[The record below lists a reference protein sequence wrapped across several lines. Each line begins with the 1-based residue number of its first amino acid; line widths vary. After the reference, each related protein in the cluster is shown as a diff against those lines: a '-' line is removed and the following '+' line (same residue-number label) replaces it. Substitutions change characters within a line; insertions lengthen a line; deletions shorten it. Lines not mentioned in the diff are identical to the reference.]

1 MGSGS
6 PGAFVRL
13 GPRTVGLSPD
23 LVPDFSPD
31 FGLGFELS
39 YELGFEAALPDL
51 DPLVGLAI
59 LVGFLEPLIKKFL
72 QRYGKFG
79 C

>member
-1 MGSGS
+1 
-6 PGAFVRL
+6 L
-13 GPRTVGLSPD
+13 GPRKVGLSPV

-31 FGLGFELS
+31 FGLGFELG
-39 YELGFEAALPDL
+39 LEAALPDL
-51 DPLVGLAI
+51 APLVGLAE

-72 QRYGKFG
+72 QRYCKFG